1 MDLDW
6 WWVEIPKSSHGAG
19 PYHAPESDNHN
30 DNAYHIC
37 NVVMSHILFNMI
49 LNMNI
54 EYNIHIVR
62 NCNDISRKG
71 VRVRGHMLHIL
82 WNSL

>member
-1 MDLDW
+1 MRTGHDD
-6 WWVEIPKSSHGAG
+6 VEPSHGAG

-37 NVVMSHILFNMI
+37 NVVISHILFNMI

-54 EYNIHIVR
+54 ECNISIYISLEIVMIYHVKE
-62 NCNDISRKG
+62 C
-71 VRVRGHMLHIL
+71 V
-82 WNSL
+82 